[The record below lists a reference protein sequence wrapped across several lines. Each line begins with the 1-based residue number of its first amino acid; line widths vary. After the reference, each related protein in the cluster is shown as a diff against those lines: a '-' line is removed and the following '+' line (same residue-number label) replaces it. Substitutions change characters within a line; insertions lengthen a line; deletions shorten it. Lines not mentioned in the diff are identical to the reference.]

1 MLYIN
6 IKENGKVETLDCFET
21 YEEAKEMLKE
31 YNLSSSYYNTA
42 YISSRSTKEWLNRW
56 KDYQ

>member
-21 YEEAKEMLKE
+21 YKEAKEMLKE

-42 YISSRSTKEWLNRW
+42 YISSRSTKEWLIR
-56 KDYQ
+56 

>member
-21 YEEAKEMLKE
+21 YKEAREMLKE
-31 YNLSSSYYNTA
+31 YKLSSNYYNVA
-42 YISSRSTKEWLNRW
+42 YISNRSTRDWLKRW
-56 KDYQ
+56 EDYQ

>member
-21 YEEAKEMLKE
+21 YKEAREMLKE
-31 YNLSSSYYNTA
+31 YKLSSNYYNVA
-42 YISSRSTKEWLNRW
+42 YISNRSTRDWLKR
-56 KDYQ
+56 

>member
-21 YEEAKEMLKE
+21 YKEARDILKE
-31 YNLSSSYYNTA
+31 YKLSSSYYNAA
-42 YISSRSTKEWLNRW
+42 YISTRSTREWLNR
-56 KDYQ
+56 